1 MSKWRQGSG
10 PPKILLDIFMMLRG
24 TTARPSPG
32 FCQNPSSMARR
43 ETVIHRHFFK
53 TVHSAEL
60 SLPLCAGRALYRRPA
75 RRDSQQPTRRIIL
88 SMALTDS
95 NVLKLAPD
103 APTPAYRSA
112 PHNIEAEQSLLGAI
126 LVNNDAFYRVSDFL
140 EPKHFFEPIHQTI
153 YETTGSLIRMG
164 KIATPVTLKTFVPA
178 ETTMGG
184 MTVGQYLARL
194 AAEATTI
201 INAQDYGRTIY
212 DMALRRDLIRIG
224 EDMVNVAFDAPV
236 DFAPRAQIEDAERQL
251 YELAESGRYDG
262 GFQRFSQALTVAVDM
277 AAKAFQRDGNL
288 SGIATGLRDLD
299 TKMGG
304 LQASDLI
311 IVAGRPGMG
320 KTALAPNI
328 AYNIAKAHRAEV
340 QPDGTMKSVNGGIV
354 GFFSCEMSAEQLATR
369 ILAEQTGI
377 ASSMIRRGGI
387 KQDEFDRIRDYTIK
401 LEHLPLFV
409 DETGGLSISQL
420 TARARRLKR
429 QKGLDLIVVDYIQLL
444 QGSGKRGNDNR
455 VQEVTEITTS
465 LKALAKELNIPV
477 IALSQLSRQ
486 VESRD
491 DKHPQLSDLRE
502 SGSIEQ
508 DADVV
513 LFVFREEYYLQNKE
527 PRAGT
532 PEHEKWQ
539 LDMSLVHGRA
549 EVIIAKQRHGPT
561 GTVDLQFEG
570 QFTRFSD
577 LVQDSHLPTYTR

>member
-1 MSKWRQGSG
+1 M
-10 PPKILLDIFMMLRG
+10 PP
-24 TTARPSPG
+24 
-32 FCQNPSSMARR
+32 
-43 ETVIHRHFFK
+43 
-53 TVHSAEL
+53 
-60 SLPLCAGRALYRRPA
+60 
-75 RRDSQQPTRRIIL
+75 
-88 SMALTDS
+88 TDS

-103 APTPAYRSA
+103 AASAAYRSA

-153 YETTGSLIRMG
+153 YETSGSLIRMG
-164 KIATPVTLKTFVPA
+164 KVATPVTLKTFLPGD
-178 ETTMGG
+178 TDIGG
-184 MTVGQYLARL
+184 MTVAQYLARL

-201 INAQDYGRTIY
+201 INAQDYGRAIY
-212 DMALRRDLIRIG
+212 DLSLRRDLIHIG

-236 DFAPRAQIEDAERQL
+236 DFAPRAQIEDAERRL

-262 GFQRFSQALTVAVDM
+262 GFQRFSQAMKVALDM
-277 AAKAFQRDGNL
+277 AANAYQRDGKL

-299 TKMGG
+299 SKMGG
-304 LQASDLI
+304 LQRSDLV

-320 KTALAPNI
+320 KTALATNI
-328 AYNIAKAHRAEV
+328 AYNIARAHRAEV
-340 QPDGTMKSVNGGIV
+340 QVDGTMKSVNGGIV

-369 ILAEQTGI
+369 ILAEQTRI
-377 ASSMIRRGGI
+377 ASSLIRRGGI
-387 KQDEFDRIRDYTIK
+387 NQEEFDKIRDYTIE

-429 QKGLDLIVVDYIQLL
+429 QKGLDILVIDYIQLL

-455 VQEVTEITTS
+455 VQEVTEITTN
-465 LKALAKELNIPV
+465 LKALAKELNVPV

-513 LFVFREEYYLQNKE
+513 LFVYREEYYLQNKE
-527 PRAGT
+527 PKMGT

-539 LDMSLVHGRA
+539 TEMELALGKA

-561 GTVDLQFEG
+561 GTVRLQFEG

-577 LVQDSHLPTYTR
+577 FVEDDSLPYRMS